1 VSGAARTRLFV
12 ALELPEQ
19 VRTALAAWGAGVAA
33 DVHGERPL
41 RVLPPE
47 SLHVTLCF
55 LGWRDEG
62 HVEAIAALALGAVPV
77 GAPAPRLALGAPAWL
92 PRRRPRV
99 LAVDLAD
106 DGGALAGLQAQVSDA
121 LEAGAGFEPRDHAR
135 RARGAGAASVRGRR
149 GDAVPL
155 APVARGGAV
164 RAARARGARGVGSP
178 GPVFREP
185 GGDSMA
191 VKLHRCSTMWVKIG
205 AHPCWKVQKALDEA
219 GVEYEVVKGPM
230 RKGQRDDLEKLSGQK
245 MYPVIEF
252 EDGRVY
258 RAESKEMAQRIS
270 EGKLF
275 DQSGAQPGAQ
285 PGPAT

>member
-1 VSGAARTRLFV
+1 MNGAARTRLFV

-19 VRTALAAWGAGVAA
+19 VRAALAAWGAGVAA
-33 DVHGERPL
+33 DVHGERAL

-121 LEAGAGFEPRDHAR
+121 LEAGAGFEPEKRPFRPHVTVARVPRGARVSTRDELAVP
-135 RARGAGAASVRGRR
+135 APLQFAGAAVTLYRSRLSRAG
-149 GDAVPL
+149 AQYEPL
-155 APVARGGAV
+155 A
-164 RAARARGARGVGSP
+164 
-178 GPVFREP
+178 
-185 GGDSMA
+185 
-191 VKLHRCSTMWVKIG
+191 
-205 AHPCWKVQKALDEA
+205 
-219 GVEYEVVKGPM
+219 
-230 RKGQRDDLEKLSGQK
+230 
-245 MYPVIEF
+245 
-252 EDGRVY
+252 
-258 RAESKEMAQRIS
+258 RAELA
-270 EGKLF
+270 G
-275 DQSGAQPGAQ
+275 
-285 PGPAT
+285 

>member
-1 VSGAARTRLFV
+1 MSGAARTRLFV

-19 VRTALAAWGAGVAA
+19 VRAALAAWGAGVAA
-33 DVHGERPL
+33 DVHGERAL

-121 LEAGAGFEPRDHAR
+121 LEAGAGFEPEKRPFRPHVTVARVPRGARVSTRDELAVP
-135 RARGAGAASVRGRR
+135 APLQFAGAAVTLYRSRLSRAG
-149 GDAVPL
+149 AQYEPL
-155 APVARGGAV
+155 A
-164 RAARARGARGVGSP
+164 
-178 GPVFREP
+178 
-185 GGDSMA
+185 
-191 VKLHRCSTMWVKIG
+191 
-205 AHPCWKVQKALDEA
+205 
-219 GVEYEVVKGPM
+219 
-230 RKGQRDDLEKLSGQK
+230 
-245 MYPVIEF
+245 
-252 EDGRVY
+252 
-258 RAESKEMAQRIS
+258 RAELA
-270 EGKLF
+270 G
-275 DQSGAQPGAQ
+275 
-285 PGPAT
+285 